1 VVFRPGALILAAL
14 GAALAVALVDGV
26 SGLADVD
33 WQVCLDQSDGS
44 HPELLRV
51 ADRPLA
57 EQARL
62 ILLHMAD
69 TPWTALRD
77 AWRTASALILLAL
90 VYLPPLL
97 LALPA
102 ALAQSGRT
110 RICFGL
116 ALVALVATEVVLLL
130 PPEHWHQCDRKGAQ
144 TFAIYVLAPFI
155 ALVFAGG
162 AIALRAIWRRNER

>member
-1 VVFRPGALILAAL
+1 MVFRPGALILAAL

-33 WQVCLDQSDGS
+33 WQVCLDQSDGG
-44 HPELLRV
+44 HRELLRV
-51 ADRPLA
+51 SDRPLA
-57 EQARL
+57 ERSRL

-69 TPWTALRD
+69 TPWSVLHSARQL
-77 AWRTASALILLAL
+77 SLALIPFAL

-102 ALAQSGRT
+102 ALSQSGRT

-116 ALVALVATEVVLLL
+116 ALVALVVTEVVLLL
-130 PPEHWHQCDRKGAQ
+130 PPDHWHQCDRKGPQ
-144 TFAIYVLAPFI
+144 TFAVYVFAPFI
-155 ALVFAGG
+155 ALVSAGG
-162 AIALRAIWRRNER
+162 AIALRAIWGRNER

>member
-1 VVFRPGALILAAL
+1 MVFRPGALILAAL
-14 GAALAVALVDGV
+14 GAALAVAIAGGV

-51 ADRPLA
+51 SDRPLA

-62 ILLHMAD
+62 VLHHMAE
-69 TPWTALRD
+69 TPWTALRST
-77 AWRTASALILLAL
+77 RQLSLALILLAL

-130 PPEHWHQCDRKGAQ
+130 PPEHWHQCDRKGPQ
-144 TFAIYVLAPFI
+144 TFAIFVFAPFI

-162 AIALRAIWRRNER
+162 AIALRAIWGRNAR

>member
-1 VVFRPGALILAAL
+1 MVFRPGALILAAL

-26 SGLADVD
+26 SGLAELD
-33 WQVCLDQSDGS
+33 WQVCLDQSDGGS
-44 HPELLRV
+44 PELLRV

-57 EQARL
+57 EQVRL
-62 ILLHMAD
+62 VLHHMAD

-116 ALVALVATEVVLLL
+116 ALVALVVTEVVLLL
-130 PPEHWHQCDRKGAQ
+130 PPDHWHQCDRKGPQ
-144 TFAIYVLAPFI
+144 TFALYFFAPFI
-155 ALVFAGG
+155 ALVSAGG
-162 AIALRAIWRRNER
+162 AIALRAIWGRNAR